1 MHISSCQFP
10 FFKTNVRIIST
21 KKLVLISP
29 PEIAAALN
37 NYYQNLLHPQKIY
50 ELRYAYF
57 ISIIMKKSRVD
68 AAAAIKSKAVSPK
81 PNPRWGR
88 EEETEIFAKKVKLFR
103 QGKISDDDFRRFRL
117 QHGAYGSRLRMDYSM
132 VRIKVPGGEIT
143 PEQVEKIA
151 SLSEA
156 FSIGSAH
163 VSTRQNIQLHW
174 VQLEDVSEVMRG
186 LVEVGLT
193 TREACGNTVRNVMC
207 SHFAGVCPSEAFDAT
222 PYAKA
227 IARFLLRNPMCQNL
241 PRKFKINFSCCDSH
255 GLVRIADIGLVPA
268 VKQVPSSSPSSSSS
282 SNTSS
287 SSSSNTSSSSP
298 SSNQKTTTEENE
310 RSDTIRGFKI
320 YLGGGLGA
328 ASFIGHLLED
338 FTPEEKLL
346 ATCMATI
353 RLFDR
358 HGNRE
363 NMARN
368 RMRYLVHEMG
378 WEKFQRMALKE
389 RSIVEMTTSY
399 STEQLF
405 DVKSHEDTG
414 LVLQQQRPRQQQQQ
428 QQQQPNASGSRMM
441 AATTTTTNTR
451 PTKLPMLNGNITKD
465 SPGFERWLH
474 TNAVPQKQEGYFTVF
489 ITLGA
494 GDITASQLRVLAS
507 AIRDYSAE
515 GVARN
520 TPQQNFALRYVRET
534 DLPNLYERLTLAG
547 LSNPGA
553 LTIASAVGCSG
564 TTSCNLAITNSHRL
578 AKEVQR
584 KFLELGLD
592 TDDYLRDATIKI
604 SGCPNSCG
612 QHEIATIGFFGGATR
627 MNNTMTP
634 TYTMLF
640 GGSAGEA
647 GELGRAIMRVPA
659 KRVIDTTLKII
670 ELYKNE
676 RGGQV
681 EVATAA
687 ASPSSGLSDG
697 DKDDNDDSEDKNYH
711 HYETLH
717 QWIIRLVNGQGSGS
731 IKNIEDMKAA
741 LTEVTQLPSPE
752 QNSDAYQDYGSDS
765 RFTAKTARGE
775 CAA

>member
-1 MHISSCQFP
+1 
-10 FFKTNVRIIST
+10 
-21 KKLVLISP
+21 
-29 PEIAAALN
+29 
-37 NYYQNLLHPQKIY
+37 
-50 ELRYAYF
+50 
-57 ISIIMKKSRVD
+57 MKKSRRV
-68 AAAAIKSKAVSPK
+68 AAAINSKIAAPK

-88 EEETEIFAKKVKLFR
+88 EEETEIFANKVRLFR

-143 PEQVEKIA
+143 PEQLEKIA

-163 VSTRQNIQLHW
+163 VSTRQNIHLHW

-255 GLVRIADIGLVPA
+255 GLVRVADIGLVPT
-268 VKQVPSSSPSSSSS
+268 VKKLSSSSS
-282 SNTSS
+282 T
-287 SSSSNTSSSSP
+287 TT
-298 SSNQKTTTEENE
+298 TTTENSGE
-310 RSDTIRGFKI
+310 TIRGFKI

-338 FTPEEKLL
+338 FTSEDRVL

-358 HGNRE
+358 HGNRQ

-368 RMRYLVHEMG
+368 RMRYLVHEIG
-378 WEKFQRMALKE
+378 WEKFQKMVLQE
-389 RSIVEMTTSY
+389 RSIVEMTTSH
-399 STEQLF
+399 STAQLY
-405 DVKSHEDTG
+405 DVNSHEDT
-414 LVLQQQRPRQQQQQ
+414 RQLL
-428 QQQQPNASGSRMM
+428 PKAPKIMS
-441 AATTTTTNTR
+441 
-451 PTKLPMLNGNITKD
+451 KLRMLNLKVTKD
-465 SPGFERWLH
+465 SSGFDRWRH
-474 TNAVPQKQEGYFTVF
+474 TNAVPQKQEGYFTAF

-494 GDITASQLRVLAS
+494 GDITASQLRILAA

-515 GVARN
+515 AVARN
-520 TPQQNFALRYVRET
+520 TAHQNFALRYVRET
-534 DLPNLYERLTLAG
+534 DLPNLYEKLASAG
-547 LSNPGA
+547 LANPGA

-592 TDDYLRDATIKI
+592 IDDSLRDATIKI

-627 MNNTMTP
+627 VNNTMTP

-647 GELGRAIMRVPA
+647 GELGRAVMRVPA

-676 RGGQV
+676 RAAA
-681 EVATAA
+681 ATA
-687 ASPSSGLSDG
+687 DG
-697 DKDDNDDSEDKNYH
+697 GGVGVGGEDDH
-711 HYETLH
+711 HETLH
-717 QWIIRLVNGQGSGS
+717 QWIIRLIKGQGSGS
-731 IKNIEDMKAA
+731 IKNLEHMKAA
-741 LTEVTQLPSPE
+741 LAQVIQLPSSP
-752 QNSDAYQDYGSDS
+752 QQDPDAYRDYGSDS
-765 RFTAKTARGE
+765 HFTAKTARGE

>member
-1 MHISSCQFP
+1 
-10 FFKTNVRIIST
+10 
-21 KKLVLISP
+21 
-29 PEIAAALN
+29 
-37 NYYQNLLHPQKIY
+37 
-50 ELRYAYF
+50 
-57 ISIIMKKSRVD
+57 MKKFRV
-68 AAAAIKSKAVSPK
+68 AAVNSKSSPK

-88 EEETEIFAKKVKLFR
+88 EEETEIFAKNVRLFR

-143 PEQVEKIA
+143 PEQLEKIA

-207 SHFAGVCPSEAFDAT
+207 SHFAGVCPREAFDAT

-241 PRKFKINFSCCDSH
+241 PRKFKINFSCCDDH
-255 GLVRIADIGLVPA
+255 GLVRVADIGLVPT
-268 VKQVPSSSPSSSSS
+268 VKKLSSSSS
-282 SNTSS
+282 SSS
-287 SSSSNTSSSSP
+287 TMM
-298 SSNQKTTTEENE
+298 TTENSGE
-310 RSDTIRGFKI
+310 TIRGFKI

-328 ASFIGHLLED
+328 ASFIGHLLEE
-338 FTPEEKLL
+338 FTPEHRLL

-378 WEKFQRMALKE
+378 WERFQKMVLKE

-405 DVKSHEDTG
+405 DVKSHEDI
-414 LVLQQQRPRQQQQQ
+414 RQL
-428 QQQQPNASGSRMM
+428 PKASGTI
-441 AATTTTTNTR
+441 TTM
-451 PTKLPMLNGNITKD
+451 TKLPMLNVNVTKD
-465 SPGFERWLH
+465 SPGFDRWLH
-474 TNAVPQKQEGYFTVF
+474 TNAVPQKQEGYFTAF

-534 DLPNLYERLTLAG
+534 DVPNLYEKLASAG
-547 LSNPGA
+547 LANPGA

-592 TDDYLRDATIKI
+592 IDDSLRDATIKI

-647 GELGRAIMRVPA
+647 GELGRAVMRVPA

-676 RGGQV
+676 R
-681 EVATAA
+681 ATATTA
-687 ASPSSGLSDG
+687 GGDG
-697 DKDDNDDSEDKNYH
+697 DDDH
-711 HYETLH
+711 HHHQESLH
-717 QWIIRLVNGQGSGS
+717 QWIIRLIKGQGSGS
-731 IKNIEDMKAA
+731 IKNLEDIKAA
-741 LTEVTQLPSPE
+741 LAQVIQLPSP
-752 QNSDAYQDYGSDS
+752 QHDSDAYRDYGSDS
-765 RFTAKTARGE
+765 NFTAKTARGE

>member
-1 MHISSCQFP
+1 
-10 FFKTNVRIIST
+10 
-21 KKLVLISP
+21 
-29 PEIAAALN
+29 
-37 NYYQNLLHPQKIY
+37 
-50 ELRYAYF
+50 
-57 ISIIMKKSRVD
+57 MKKTRVSTV
-68 AAAAIKSKAVSPK
+68 KPVSPPK
-81 PNPRWGR
+81 PNPKWGR
-88 EEETEIFAKKVKLFR
+88 EEETEVFANKVKLFR
-103 QGKISDDDFRRFRL
+103 QGKVSEDDFRRFRL
-117 QHGAYGSRLRMDYSM
+117 QHGAYGSRLHMDYSM

-143 PEQVEKIA
+143 PDQIDKIA

-186 LVEVGLT
+186 LVETGLT
-193 TREACGNTVRNVMC
+193 TREACGNTIRNVMC
-207 SHFAGVCPSEAFDAT
+207 SHFAGVCPNEAFDAT
-222 PYAKA
+222 PYSMA
-227 IARFLLRNPMCQNL
+227 ITKFFLRNPMCQNL
-241 PRKFKINFSCCDSH
+241 PRKFKINFACCDQH
-255 GLVRIADIGLVPA
+255 GLVRVADIGLVPA
-268 VKQVPSSSPSSSSS
+268 
-282 SNTSS
+282 TR
-287 SSSSNTSSSSP
+287 
-298 SSNQKTTTEENE
+298 EENGK
-310 RSDTIRGFKI
+310 TIRGFKI

-338 FTPEEKLL
+338 FTPEDRML

-378 WEKFQRMALKE
+378 WEKFQRMVLKE

-399 STEQLF
+399 STAQLF
-405 DVKSHEDTG
+405 DVKSHEDTRQ
-414 LVLQQQRPRQQQQQ
+414 LPKAPR
-428 QQQQPNASGSRMM
+428 M
-441 AATTTTTNTR
+441 
-451 PTKLPMLNGNITKD
+451 TKLPVLNDQVTKE
-465 SPGFERWLH
+465 SPAYERWLH
-474 TNAVPQKQEGYFTVF
+474 TNVVPQKQDGYFTVF

-520 TPQQNFALRYVRET
+520 TPQQNFAVRHVRGTELR
-534 DLPNLYERLTLAG
+534 DFYEKLASAG
-547 LSNPGA
+547 LANPGA

-592 TDDYLRDATIKI
+592 TDDSLRDATIKI

-627 MNNTMTP
+627 MNNSMTP
-634 TYTMLF
+634 TYTVLF
-640 GGSAGEA
+640 GGSAGEQ
-647 GELGRAIMRVPA
+647 GELGKAAMRVPA
-659 KRVIDTTLKII
+659 KRVIDTILKVI
-670 ELYKNE
+670 EIYK
-676 RGGQV
+676 QQK
-681 EVATAA
+681 
-687 ASPSSGLSDG
+687 SGS
-697 DKDDNDDSEDKNYH
+697 
-711 HYETLH
+711 ETLH
-717 QWIIRLVNGQGSGS
+717 QWVVNVTKGRGTAGV
-731 IKNIEDMKAA
+731 KNLDNLKGA
-741 LTEVTQLPSPE
+741 LAQVIQLPTPDKDP
-752 QNSDAYQDYGSDS
+752 DAYRDYGSDS
-765 RFTAKTARGE
+765 SFSAKTARGE

>member
-1 MHISSCQFP
+1 MSAANISHIYKNIYDLSYASC
-10 FFKTNVRIIST
+10 VS
-21 KKLVLISP
+21 
-29 PEIAAALN
+29 
-37 NYYQNLLHPQKIY
+37 
-50 ELRYAYF
+50 
-57 ISIIMKKSRVD
+57 IMKKSSKRGGT
-68 AAAAIKSKAVSPK
+68 AAAFNSKHATTTPM

-143 PEQVEKIA
+143 PEQLEKIA

-193 TREACGNTVRNVMC
+193 TREACGNSVRNVMC
-207 SHFAGVCPSEAFDAT
+207 SHFAGVCASEAFDAT

-241 PRKFKINFSCCDSH
+241 PRKFKINFACCDSH

-268 VKQVPSSSPSSSSS
+268 VKKVSSSSS
-282 SNTSS
+282 L
-287 SSSSNTSSSSP
+287 SSP
-298 SSNQKTTTEENE
+298 STQKTKEEEENG
-310 RSDTIRGFKI
+310 RSETIRGFKV

-338 FTPEEKLL
+338 FTPEDRLL

-358 HGNRE
+358 LGNRE
-363 NMARN
+363 YMARN

-378 WEKFQRMALKE
+378 WEKFQRMVLKE

-399 STEQLF
+399 STAQLF
-405 DVKSHEDTG
+405 DVKSHEDT
-414 LVLQQQRPRQQQQQ
+414 RPLPPKTARIAKL
-428 QQQQPNASGSRMM
+428 PMIN
-441 AATTTTTNTR
+441 TTTTTTVTNEDTSG
-451 PTKLPMLNGNITKD
+451 LD
-465 SPGFERWLH
+465 RWLH
-474 TNAVPQKQEGYFTVF
+474 TNAVPQKQEGYLTAF

-494 GDITASQLRVLAS
+494 GDITASQLRILAS

-520 TPQQNFALRYVRET
+520 TPHQNFALRYVQET
-534 DLPNLYERLTLAG
+534 DLPNLYEKLASAG
-547 LSNPGA
+547 LANSGA

-592 TDDYLRDATIKI
+592 IDDSLRDATIKI

-640 GGSAGEA
+640 GGSAGET
-647 GELGRAIMRVPA
+647 GELGRTVMRVPA

-670 ELYKNE
+670 ELYKKE
-676 RGGQV
+676 K
-681 EVATAA
+681 EAA
-687 ASPSSGLSDG
+687 AADG
-697 DKDDNDDSEDKNYH
+697 DDKK
-711 HYETLH
+711 ETLH
-717 QWIIRLVNGQGSGS
+717 QWIIRLVNGQGSGT
-731 IKNIEDMKAA
+731 IKNLEDMKAE
-741 LTEVTQLPSPE
+741 LTEVVQLPSPQ
-752 QNSDAYQDYGSDS
+752 QNPDLYQDYGSDS
-765 RFTAKTARGE
+765 RFTARTARGE